1 MGDPATPYTPPQRG
15 TGAAVTRIPAENGL
29 MDIELLHIDDC
40 PSWVDTRCRLEAA
53 LRATGFGDTPIR
65 LRVVTTGEEAAR
77 LRFAGSPTILLDGA
91 DLFPGGEPAS
101 DVACRVY
108 ATPTGL
114 AGLPT
119 TEQLIDAIA
128 SRAR

>member
-1 MGDPATPYTPPQRG
+1 
-15 TGAAVTRIPAENGL
+15 
-29 MDIELLHIDDC
+29 MDIDLLHIDAC
-40 PSWVDTRCRLEAA
+40 PSWVETRRRLEAA
-53 LRATGFGDTPIR
+53 LRATGFGDTTIR

-77 LRFAGSPTILLDGA
+77 LRFAGSPTILIDGA

-101 DVACRVY
+101 DIACRVY

-119 TEQLIDAIA
+119 TEQLIDAIS
-128 SRAR
+128 SRAE